1 MQLFVRAQ
9 IARTITWVYEKGVP
23 FYYFVFILSSS
34 KGYSQAINFSGEN
47 VQLTKVFSAI
57 KSQACS
63 NGRIILMYTKKA
75 ALNQSVSKVLGQ

>member
-9 IARTITWVYEKGVP
+9 IARTITWVYEKG
-23 FYYFVFILSSS
+23 FLLIFVAFILSSS
-34 KGYSQAINFSGEN
+34 KGYCPIINFSGEN
-47 VQLTKVFSAI
+47 VLLTKVFSAI